1 MKIARLSLMGLVCA
15 TALLG
20 TSEAFANPP
29 PPPPPPGVALPP
41 GYNWCPRCGG
51 HGRVASGFLGWKSK
65 KCPDCRGTGMMAP
78 PMAMPPPPR
87 PHAGGAPHPGGPRP
101 GAHRPAPPPGRRPEA
116 KPRPPQGG
124 GHPGVQNRPPQG
136 EPRPGAQSRPPQ
148 KGGRPDAPKRP
159 GARPNDGQPGGRPR
173 PR

>member
-1 MKIARLSLMGLVCA
+1 MKIVRLGLMGLVCA
-15 TALLG
+15 AALLG
-20 TSEAFANPP
+20 TSEAFADPP
-29 PPPPPPGVALPP
+29 PPPPPSGVALPP

-78 PMAMPPPPR
+78 AAAPSPR
-87 PHAGGAPHPGGPRP
+87 PHAGGVPHPGGSRP
-101 GAHRPAPPPGRRPEA
+101 GA
-116 KPRPPQGG
+116 
-124 GHPGVQNRPPQG
+124 QNRPAQG
-136 EPRPGAQSRPPQ
+136 GSRPGAQSRPPQ
-148 KGGRPDAPKRP
+148 KGGRPDAPKKP